1 MRGAEEVVRAVEVES
16 EVRAACAGKEYIGA
30 ETAYSRWLGL
40 GFRRG

>member
-1 MRGAEEVVRAVEVES
+1 MVRAVEVES
-16 EVRAACAGKEYIGA
+16 EVRAACADKERIGA